1 MTSPALV
8 LLAAGMAT
16 RFGRLKQLEPVGPN
30 GEAILDLNIS
40 DARAAGFDRIVVV
53 IREELEPAFRTHA
66 AQLPGGIATVYVHQC
81 VDDARGA
88 PWGTAEAVLC
98 ARGSVPDRFA
108 VANAD
113 DLYGPEAFRLLALH
127 LRQAGEWALV
137 SYPVA
142 ATLSDA
148 GSVSRALCRVD
159 DSGWLRGLREIYDV
173 RADAGGAVG
182 RESGGVEVRLE
193 ADAPVS
199 MNLWGFDGR
208 VFPLFEAAFD
218 RFRAGGGAG
227 EFLLSDAV
235 GALVADGRARVRVL
249 GTDGG
254 WAGIT
259 HPDDLPAVRA
269 YVAARTA
276 SHPGGRACT

>member
-1 MTSPALV
+1 LTSPALV

-30 GEAILDLNIS
+30 GEAILDLNVA
-40 DARAAGFDRIVVV
+40 DARAAGFDRIVMV
-53 IREELEPAFRTHA
+53 IREELEPAFRAHA
-66 AQLPGGIATVYVHQC
+66 AQLPGDVAPVYVHQRI
-81 VDDARGA
+81 DDARGA
-88 PWGTAEAVLC
+88 PWGTGEAVLC
-98 ARGSVPDRFA
+98 ARGAVPDRFA

-113 DLYGPEAFRLLALH
+113 DLYGPDAFRLLTAH
-127 LRQAGEWALV
+127 LREGADWSLV
-137 SYPVA
+137 GYPVA

-148 GSVSRALCRVD
+148 GGVSRALCQLD

-173 RADAGGAVG
+173 RADTSGAVG
-182 RESGGVEVRLE
+182 QNGGDAEVRLA

-208 VFPLFEAAFD
+208 VFPLLEAAFD
-218 RFRAGGGAG
+218 RFRAQGGAG

-249 GTDGG
+249 RAGGG

-276 SHPGGRACT
+276 SHPGG